1 MASLN
6 LGSTKNER
14 MQPPMTA
21 IDTDQRDIAQLDT
34 TRRIDVSQ
42 IAVAKLA
49 QDKGC
54 TLKMQTADDAPFY
67 WVENGYF
74 ISRPFCRL
82 TELKRFIQKLPIV
95 SGQ

>member
-1 MASLN
+1 
-6 LGSTKNER
+6 
-14 MQPPMTA
+14 MTA
-21 IDTDQRDIAQLDT
+21 IDTNRRDIAQFDT

-42 IAVAKLA
+42 IDVAKLA

-54 TLKMQTADDAPFY
+54 TLKMQNADDAPFY

-82 TELKRFIQKLPIV
+82 TELKAIYSKITCSFRSMIRSMKLPV
-95 SGQ
+95 RAEHY

>member
-1 MASLN
+1 
-6 LGSTKNER
+6 
-14 MQPPMTA
+14 MTT
-21 IDTDQRDIAQLDT
+21 IDTDRSDIAQFDN

-42 IAVAKLA
+42 TDVAKLA

-54 TLKMQTADDAPFY
+54 TLKMQNADDAPFY

-82 TELKRFIQKLPIV
+82 TELKRFIQKLPV
-95 SGQ
+95 LSGQ